1 MRTVRLKLVT
11 IIAEALL
18 QDRLLDD
25 IKRLGA
31 RGYSVGDVS
40 GEGSRGV
47 RASDWEGRNVRI
59 ESVVSAP
66 VADAI
71 LEHLSARYFPSFAV
85 IAWVAD
91 VDVARGDKYV

>member
-1 MRTVRLKLVT
+1 
-11 IIAEALL
+11 
-18 QDRLLDD
+18 
-25 IKRLGA
+25 
-31 RGYSVGDVS
+31 
-40 GEGSRGV
+40 
-47 RASDWEGRNVRI
+47 
-59 ESVVSAP
+59 VSAP

>member
-1 MRTVRLKLVT
+1 MQTVRLKLVT
-11 IIAEALL
+11 IIGEALL
-18 QDRLLDD
+18 RDRLVDD

-31 RGYSVGDVS
+31 RGYSVGEVD

-47 RASDWEGRNVRI
+47 RASEWEGRNVRI
-59 ESVVSAP
+59 EAVVSAP

-71 LEHLSARYFPSFAV
+71 LEHLNARYFPSFAV
-85 IAWVAD
+85 IAWVGE